1 MKKVENVLWQAVDW
15 VLYLSMI
22 IMVIVTFANVIGR
35 YVFNHSIAAADEIA
49 RMAFVWLTYIGSIV
63 AMKEGTHIRVDIVV
77 SLVPPA
83 VRKVFDI
90 ISNLLVDGIMI
101 LTIRVTM
108 NLVMENLTYPMPLTK
123 IPYGVVQAII
133 PLSMERK
140 RHDSGSLSDF
150 NFYIPGFGN
159 PCRVLYPA
167 DGADHGGSLGR
178 NLV

>member
-1 MKKVENVLWQAVDW
+1 
-15 VLYLSMI
+15 MI

-90 ISNLLVDGIMI
+90 VSNLLMDGIMI

-123 IPYGVVQAII
+123 IPYGVVQGII
-133 PLSMERK
+133 PLSMVFMLVINIFHLIQMFRK
-140 RHDSGSLSDF
+140 Q
-150 NFYIPGFGN
+150 
-159 PCRVLYPA
+159 PA
-167 DGADHGGSLGR
+167 EEGGEKTA
-178 NLV
+178 

>member
-1 MKKVENVLWQAVDW
+1 MKKAENILWQAVDW
-15 VLYLSMI
+15 VLYLTMI

-63 AMKEGTHIRVDIVV
+63 AMKEGSHIRVDIVV

-83 VRKVFDI
+83 VRKVFDV
-90 ISNLLVDGIMI
+90 ISNLLI

-133 PLSMERK
+133 PLSMLFMLIINIFHLIQMFRK
-140 RHDSGSLSDF
+140 Q
-150 NFYIPGFGN
+150 
-159 PCRVLYPA
+159 PA
-167 DGADHGGSLGR
+167 EEGGEKTA
-178 NLV
+178 

>member
-63 AMKEGTHIRVDIVV
+63 AMKEASHIRVDIVV

-83 VRKVFDI
+83 VRKVFDV
-90 ISNLLVDGIMI
+90 ISNLLMDGIMI

-133 PLSMERK
+133 PLSMLFMLIINIFHLIQMFRK
-140 RHDSGSLSDF
+140 Q
-150 NFYIPGFGN
+150 
-159 PCRVLYPA
+159 PA
-167 DGADHGGSLGR
+167 EEGGEKTA
-178 NLV
+178 

>member
-1 MKKVENVLWQAVDW
+1 MQAK
-15 VLYLSMI
+15 LHGFSLGKN
-22 IMVIVTFANVIGR
+22 FANVIGR

-108 NLVMENLTYPMPLTK
+108 NLVMENLTYPMVLFRP
-123 IPYGVVQAII
+123 
-133 PLSMERK
+133 S
-140 RHDSGSLSDF
+140 F
-150 NFYIPGFGN
+150 
-159 PCRVLYPA
+159 PCPCCLC
-167 DGADHGGSLGR
+167 
-178 NLV
+178 

>member
-1 MKKVENVLWQAVDW
+1 
-15 VLYLSMI
+15 
-22 IMVIVTFANVIGR
+22 
-35 YVFNHSIAAADEIA
+35 
-49 RMAFVWLTYIGSIV
+49 
-63 AMKEGTHIRVDIVV
+63 MKEGTHIRVDIVV

-133 PLSMERK
+133 PLSMLFMLIINIFHLIQMFRK
-140 RHDSGSLSDF
+140 Q
-150 NFYIPGFGN
+150 
-159 PCRVLYPA
+159 PA
-167 DGADHGGSLGR
+167 KEGGEKTA
-178 NLV
+178 